1 MKAIV
6 NRVFKSGFGWIME
19 LQVISISLLYHFL
32 GSGEVGVI
40 YITRFLRLK
49 VFHWCKEENQLL
61 LGNISYS
68 RLQIRKLRL

>member
-1 MKAIV
+1 M
-6 NRVFKSGFGWIME
+6 NGVFKSGFGWIME

-68 RLQIRKLRL
+68 RLQIRKVRL